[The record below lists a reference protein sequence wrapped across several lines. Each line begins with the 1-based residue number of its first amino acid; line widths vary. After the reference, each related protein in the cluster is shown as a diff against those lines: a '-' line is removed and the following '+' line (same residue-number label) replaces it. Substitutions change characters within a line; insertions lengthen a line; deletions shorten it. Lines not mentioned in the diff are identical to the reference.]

1 MISFSFVSWV
11 KLHFAKH
18 LSEQCLNFH
27 LFRNCHFLKSLS
39 CCCSLSNNCFKNKE
53 YHDWKHI
60 GYCSNQKQWR
70 IFHYFKNQDQSSLS
84 LPQMNYH
91 QHYLHCS
98 FCQKFGHHSII
109 FLWQALFLRDKNN
122 ALGTWAN
129 PSSSF
134 LEKKIIF
141 NSPLMKYD
149 FMSKYQRIIQILFL
163 RSTKTLEKIIS
174 FYLSEIEIFI
184 QCSSLSWKILSFIS

>member
-1 MISFSFVSWV
+1 
-11 KLHFAKH
+11 
-18 LSEQCLNFH
+18 
-27 LFRNCHFLKSLS
+27 
-39 CCCSLSNNCFKNKE
+39 
-53 YHDWKHI
+53 
-60 GYCSNQKQWR
+60 
-70 IFHYFKNQDQSSLS
+70 
-84 LPQMNYH
+84 MNYH

-184 QCSSLSWKILSFIS
+184 QCSSLSWKILSFISSLIRYINLFLIIDETYFEIQSTKSLIILISFSSLEKCNNLL